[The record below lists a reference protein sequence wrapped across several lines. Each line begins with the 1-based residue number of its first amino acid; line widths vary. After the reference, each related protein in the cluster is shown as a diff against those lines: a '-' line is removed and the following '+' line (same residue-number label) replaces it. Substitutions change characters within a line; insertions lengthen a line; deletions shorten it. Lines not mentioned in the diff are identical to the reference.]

1 MTTPENEQHRLEKSD
16 RYAKLSRLKLG
27 EAQQE
32 LNQGD
37 TMQASEKAYGAVSCA
52 AKAYGEKRGWN
63 HYNHHRVGLI
73 IEQLREEWQEPF
85 LVTAHS
91 SVKALHDNF
100 FEHELATVAVQD
112 HIGFC
117 SILLGKTL
125 PILESFPNWAK
136 SYGGLGGIGKFS
148 NFAKILPSKMEQNP
162 TSTSPKP
169 WSPVLRKSGNQNRA
183 PCPRNP

>member
-1 MTTPENEQHRLEKSD
+1 MTTPDNEPARLEKSD
-16 RYAKLSRLKLG
+16 RYAKLSRLKLW

-32 LNQGD
+32 LNRGD

-73 IEQLREEWQEPF
+73 LEQLREEWQEPF

-112 HIGFC
+112 HID
-117 SILLGKTL
+117 LAKALVAR
-125 PILESFPNWAK
+125 LEEIRQAEPRP
-136 SYGGLGGIGKFS
+136 
-148 NFAKILPSKMEQNP
+148 LPSESLSREQRRRLTLLMQP
-162 TSTSPKP
+162 PQKAQL
-169 WSPVLRKSGNQNRA
+169 PVEDL
-183 PCPRNP
+183 PEVEEPPPEE

>member
-1 MTTPENEQHRLEKSD
+1 MTTPDNEQNRREKSD
-16 RYAKLSRLKLG
+16 RYARLGRLKLW

-32 LNQGD
+32 LNRGD

-73 IEQLREEWQEPF
+73 LEQLREEWQEPF

-112 HIGFC
+112 HIDLAKALVARLEEIRQAEPRPLPAE
-117 SILLGKTL
+117 SLNREQRRRLTLLMQPPQKAQL
-125 PILESFPNWAK
+125 PIED
-136 SYGGLGGIGKFS
+136 
-148 NFAKILPSKMEQNP
+148 LPEVDEP
-162 TSTSPKP
+162 PDEE
-169 WSPVLRKSGNQNRA
+169 
-183 PCPRNP
+183 